1 MQLIHFRQPRG
12 WLMRLF
18 SFFNRKRRER
28 EFAEE
33 LESHLAMHIEDNL
46 RAGMSPEEARR
57 VALVK
62 LGGVTLIHELYRE
75 QRELPMLETF
85 WQDIRFGLR
94 MLRKNPGFTLVAAL
108 TLSLGIGANTA
119 LFSLVDA
126 VLLKTLPVERPEDLV
141 SFKWIMGPNG
151 VVRLIGGGTAKKDP
165 VTGLTQGTPFSYPA
179 FAQFRAQSQT
189 LSAVFAFVGVSL
201 NVNLGSQAEVVSGQ
215 LVTGDFYSGLGVQA
229 VAGRMITAD
238 DDHLAASPVAVMSYR
253 FWERRFGL
261 DQAAIGK
268 TIQVNG
274 SPCTIIGVTPPA
286 FYGGLEFGA
295 APDLTV
301 PMTPLTIGQSRMT
314 DATEWWLDVM
324 GRIKPGVQEAAVRAE
339 LESAYQQDALAGWK
353 ALPPTIRGPD
363 NGRPPD
369 LPKLQFTSGS
379 QGLTN
384 VREAYRQPMT
394 IIMVVVA
401 MVLLLA
407 CANVANLLLARATT
421 RRQEIAVRLA
431 LGARR
436 FRLLRQLLTEGL
448 LLAAVAAAL
457 GWGLAWWAKG
467 LLLKWNP
474 KGGAGL
480 DADLSL
486 NWRVFGFTLG
496 VTLLASLL
504 FGLAPALQA
513 TRADL
518 QGALKQDGLRGGTS
532 LSRLSRSL
540 VIAQIAVSLVLLVG
554 TGLFVRTL
562 RNLQAVSLGFNPQN
576 VLLFSLDT
584 RAKSYPKEQL
594 STLYERVIERI
605 AALPGVQSATIS
617 EVPLLSR
624 GEISGPAFAPGRPP
638 SPESERII
646 YQQNVRWNYFQTME
660 IPLLA
665 GRALSAQDDARAPK
679 VAVISRTLAR
689 KFFGDENPLGQ
700 RLAFNPQQPEEY
712 EIVGVVGDTKYT
724 RQRQETPAVAYFAYP
739 QRSFRGTVFSVRTS
753 SEATQAV
760 SAIRAAV
767 RQVEPNWPLTRIKT
781 QSQQADEALS
791 QERFLARLVGL
802 FGALALLLASIGLY
816 GVMSYAVTQRT
827 PELAIRLALGATP
840 AGLLRQ
846 VLRQGLW
853 LTLIGLAIGATT
865 ALIIARLISHPSFEL
880 TRFLSSLLF
889 GVSPTDPLTFIVIA
903 GLLLGIALLACWI
916 PARRAT
922 KVDPLIALRTE

>member
-1 MQLIHFRQPRG
+1 MKPQWKSEIRTRLACSRLAP
-12 WLMRLF
+12 MR
-18 SFFNRKRRER
+18 E
-28 EFAEE
+28 AAVIEE
-33 LESHLAMHIEDNL
+33 LAQYLDDHYAELLAGG
-46 RAGMSPEEARR
+46 ATEAEAYRQTLTEPGF
-57 VALVK
+57 ALVA
-62 LGGVTLIHELYRE
+62 V
-75 QRELPMLETF
+75 
-85 WQDIRFGLR
+85 
-94 MLRKNPGFTLVAAL
+94 L

-126 VLLKTLPVERPEDLV
+126 MFLKTLPVERPEDLV
-141 SFKWIMGPNG
+141 LFQWMMGPNG
-151 VVRLIGGGTAKKDP
+151 VAGLTGRTVKKDA
-165 VTGLTQGTPFSYPA
+165 VTGLSHGTPFSYPA

-189 LSAVFAFVGVSL
+189 LSAVFAFEALQL
-201 NVNLGSQAEVVSGQ
+201 NVNLGGQAEVVSGQ

-238 DDHLAASPVAVMSYR
+238 DDQPAASPVAVMSYR
-253 FWERRFGL
+253 FWQQRFGL
-261 DQAAIGK
+261 DPAALGK

-274 SPCTIIGVTPPA
+274 APSTIIGVTPSA
-286 FYGGLEFGA
+286 FYGGLELGA
-295 APDLTV
+295 APDLTL
-301 PMTPLTIGQSRMT
+301 PMAPFTIGQSRIT
-314 DATEWWLDVM
+314 DAAIWWLQVM
-324 GRIKPGVQEAAVRAE
+324 GRLKPGVQETAARAE
-339 LESAYQQDALAGWK
+339 LESAFQQNALAGWK
-353 ALPPTIRGPD
+353 ALQLDRRGPD
-363 NGRPPD
+363 DGKPHD

-384 VREAYRQPMT
+384 VREAYRQPLT
-394 IIMVVVA
+394 IMLVVVA

-431 LGARR
+431 LGAGR

-448 LLAAVAAAL
+448 LLAAMAAAL

-467 LLLKWNP
+467 LLLKWHP
-474 KGGAGL
+474 RGGAGL
-480 DADLSL
+480 DTDLSL
-486 NWRVFGFTLG
+486 DWRVFGFTLG
-496 VTLLASLL
+496 IALLASLL

-513 TRADL
+513 TRVDL

-532 LSRLSRSL
+532 LSRLSQSL

-562 RNLQAVSLGFNPQN
+562 RNLQTVSLGFNPQN

-594 STLYERVIERI
+594 STLYEQVIERI

-617 EVPLLSR
+617 EVPLLS
-624 GEISGPAFAPGRPP
+624 GGGISGPAFAPGRPP
-638 SPESERII
+638 LPQSERFIH
-646 YQQNVRWNYFQTME
+646 QQNVRWNYFQTME

-679 VAVISRTLAR
+679 VAVISRTMVR
-689 KFFGDENPLGQ
+689 KFFGADNPLGQ
-700 RLAFNPQQPEEY
+700 RLAFNPQQPDEY

-724 RQRQETPAVAYFAYP
+724 KQRQETPAVAYFAYP
-739 QRSFRGTVFSVRTS
+739 QRSLRGTVFAVRTS
-753 SEATQAV
+753 GEATQAV
-760 SAIRAAV
+760 SAVRAAV

-791 QERFLARLVGL
+791 QEQFLSWLVGL

-827 PELAIRLALGATP
+827 PELAIRLALGASP

-846 VLRQGLW
+846 ILRQGLW
-853 LTLIGLAIGATT
+853 LTLIGLAIGATA
-865 ALIIARLISHPSFEL
+865 ALIVARLISHPPFEL
-880 TRFLSSLLF
+880 MRFLSSLLF

-903 GLLLGIALLACWI
+903 SLLLGIALLACWI

-922 KVDPLIALRTE
+922 KVDPLIALRRE

>member
-1 MQLIHFRQPRG
+1 
-12 WLMRLF
+12 
-18 SFFNRKRRER
+18 
-28 EFAEE
+28 
-33 LESHLAMHIEDNL
+33 
-46 RAGMSPEEARR
+46 
-57 VALVK
+57 
-62 LGGVTLIHELYRE
+62 
-75 QRELPMLETF
+75 MLETLL
-85 WQDIRFGLR
+85 QDLRFGLR
-94 MLRKNPGFTLVAAL
+94 MLRKNPGFTLVAVL

-126 VLLKTLPVERPEDLV
+126 VLLKMLPVKKPEDLV
-141 SFKWIMGPNG
+141 LFQWTMGPNS
-151 VVRLIGGGTAKKDP
+151 VVRLIGGGSAKKDP
-165 VTGLTQGTPFSYPA
+165 ATGLARGTPFSYPA

-189 LSAVFAFVGVSL
+189 LSAVFAFHGNQGSGL
-201 NVNLGSQAEVVSGQ
+201 NVNLGDQAEVVSGQ

-261 DQAAIGK
+261 DPAAIGK

-274 SPCTIIGVTPPA
+274 APCTIIGVTPPA
-286 FYGGLEFGA
+286 FYGGLELGS

-301 PMTPLTIGQSRMT
+301 PMTPFTIGQPRMA
-314 DATEWWLDVM
+314 DATEWWLHVM
-324 GRIKPGVQEAAVRAE
+324 GRLKPGVQEAAVRAE

-353 ALPPTIRGPD
+353 ALQPDRRGPD

-379 QGLTN
+379 QGLAY
-384 VREAYRQPMT
+384 VREAYYQPLTVMLA
-394 IIMVVVA
+394 VFA

-407 CANVANLLLARATT
+407 CANVANLLLARATA

-431 LGARR
+431 LGAGR

-448 LLAAVAAAL
+448 LLAAMAAAL
-457 GWGLAWWAKG
+457 GWGLAWWTKG

-474 KGGAGL
+474 KSGAGL

-496 VTLLASLL
+496 AALLASLL
-504 FGLAPALQA
+504 FGLVPALQA
-513 TRADL
+513 TRVDL
-518 QGALKQDGLRGGTS
+518 QGALKQDGLRDGTS

-540 VIAQIAVSLVLLVG
+540 VIAQIAVSLVLFVG
-554 TGLFVRTL
+554 AGLFVRTL
-562 RNLQAVSLGFNPQN
+562 RNLQTVSLGFNPQN
-576 VLLFSLDT
+576 MLLFSLDT

-594 STLYERVIERI
+594 STLYEQAIERI

-617 EVPLLSR
+617 EVPLLS
-624 GEISGPAFAPGRPP
+624 GGGYSGPAFAPGRPP
-638 SPESERII
+638 LPRSESVI

-660 IPLLA
+660 IPLLT
-665 GRALSAQDDARAPK
+665 GRALSAQDDARAPR
-679 VAVISRTLAR
+679 VAVVSQTLAR
-689 KFFGDENPLGQ
+689 KFFGAENPLGQ
-700 RLAFNPQQPEEY
+700 RIAFNPQQPEEY
-712 EIVGVVGDTKYT
+712 EIVGVVGDTKHT

-739 QRSFRGTVFSVRTS
+739 QRSLRGTVFTVRGS
-753 SEATQAV
+753 SEATQVV

-781 QSQQADEALS
+781 QEQLADEALS
-791 QERFLARLVGL
+791 QERFLSWLVGL
-802 FGALALLLASIGLY
+802 FGMLALLLASIGLY
-816 GVMSYAVTQRT
+816 GVMSYAVAQRT

-853 LTLIGLAIGATT
+853 LTLIGLAIGATA
-865 ALIIARLISHPSFEL
+865 ALILGRLISHPSFEL
-880 TRFLSSLLF
+880 TRFISSLLF
-889 GVSPTDPLTFIVIA
+889 GVSPTDPLTFSAIA
-903 GLLLGIALLACWI
+903 GLLLGVALLACWI

-922 KVDPLIALRTE
+922 KVDPLIALRRE

>member
-1 MQLIHFRQPRG
+1 
-12 WLMRLF
+12 
-18 SFFNRKRRER
+18 
-28 EFAEE
+28 
-33 LESHLAMHIEDNL
+33 
-46 RAGMSPEEARR
+46 
-57 VALVK
+57 
-62 LGGVTLIHELYRE
+62 
-75 QRELPMLETF
+75 
-85 WQDIRFGLR
+85 
-94 MLRKNPGFTLVAAL
+94 
-108 TLSLGIGANTA
+108 
-119 LFSLVDA
+119 
-126 VLLKTLPVERPEDLV
+126 
-141 SFKWIMGPNG
+141 
-151 VVRLIGGGTAKKDP
+151 
-165 VTGLTQGTPFSYPA
+165 
-179 FAQFRAQSQT
+179 
-189 LSAVFAFVGVSL
+189 
-201 NVNLGSQAEVVSGQ
+201 
-215 LVTGDFYSGLGVQA
+215 
-229 VAGRMITAD
+229 
-238 DDHLAASPVAVMSYR
+238 
-253 FWERRFGL
+253 RFGL
-261 DQAAIGK
+261 DPAAIGK
-268 TIQVNG
+268 TIKVNG
-274 SPCTIIGVTPPA
+274 APCTIIGVTPPT
-286 FYGGLEFGA
+286 FYGGLELGA

-301 PMTPLTIGQSRMT
+301 PMTPFTIGQSRMT
-314 DATEWWLDVM
+314 DATEWWLHVM

-353 ALPPTIRGPD
+353 ALQPDRRGPD

-379 QGLTN
+379 QGLAY
-384 VREAYRQPMT
+384 VREAYYQPLTVMLA
-394 IIMVVVA
+394 VFA

-407 CANVANLLLARATT
+407 CANVANLLLARATA

-431 LGARR
+431 LGAGR

-448 LLAAVAAAL
+448 LLAAMAAAL
-457 GWGLAWWAKG
+457 GWGLAWCAKG

-486 NWRVFGFTLG
+486 DWRVFGFTLG
-496 VTLLASLL
+496 LTALASLL
-504 FGLAPALQA
+504 FGLAPALRA
-513 TRADL
+513 TRVDL
-518 QGALKQDGLRGGTS
+518 QGALKQDGLRGGAA

-540 VIAQIAVSLVLLVG
+540 VIAQIAISLVLLVG

-562 RNLQAVSLGFNPQN
+562 RNLQTVSLGFNPQD

-594 STLYERVIERI
+594 STLYEQIIERI
-605 AALPGVQSATIS
+605 AALPGAQSATIS

-638 SPESERII
+638 LPRSESVI

-665 GRALSAQDDARAPK
+665 GRALSAQDDARAPR
-679 VAVISRTLAR
+679 VAVVSRTLAR

-700 RLAFNPQQPEEY
+700 RLAFNTDNPQQPDEY

-724 RQRQETPAVAYFAYP
+724 EQRQETPAVAYFAYP
-739 QRSFRGTVFSVRTS
+739 QRSLRGTVFSVRTS
-753 SEATQAV
+753 SEATQAA

-791 QERFLARLVGL
+791 QERFLSLLVGI

-816 GVMSYAVTQRT
+816 GVMSYAVAQRT

-853 LTLIGLAIGATT
+853 LTLIGLAIGATV
-865 ALIIARLISHPSFEL
+865 ALIVARLISHPSFEL
-880 TRFLSSLLF
+880 TRFISSLLF
-889 GVSPTDPLTFIVIA
+889 GVSPTDLLTFSVIA
-903 GLLLGIALLACWI
+903 GLLLGVALLACWI

-922 KVDPLIALRTE
+922 KVDPLIALRRE